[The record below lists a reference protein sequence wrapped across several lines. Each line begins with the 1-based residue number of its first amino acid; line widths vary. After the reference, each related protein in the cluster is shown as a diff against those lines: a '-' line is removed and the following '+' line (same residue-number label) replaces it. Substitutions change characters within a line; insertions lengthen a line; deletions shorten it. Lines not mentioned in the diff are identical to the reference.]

1 MQDRDEVRTV
11 MKTQAIFMVAALS
24 LASGWAS
31 AQTTRTSP
39 SASSTYKSIPSSSST
54 SANSPCNA
62 NNPTSPC
69 FSANAPRNPC
79 YSAVNPDEPCSTTTA
94 PPSTTASPQ
103 ALPATPAPA
112 SQKNQTL
119 TGSAI
124 TVDQAKSQIEAAGY
138 SNVSGLRRDSKGIW
152 EGKAVKDGATVVVTL
167 GANGNVTA
175 K

>member
-1 MQDRDEVRTV
+1 
-11 MKTQAIFMVAALS
+11 MVAAALS
-24 LASGWAS
+24 LDSGWAS

-54 SANSPCNA
+54 SANSPCNPS
-62 NNPTSPC
+62 NPTSPC

-79 YSAVNPDEPCSTTTA
+79 YSAVTPDEPCSTTTA
-94 PPSTTASPQ
+94 PPSATASPQ
-103 ALPATPAPA
+103 ALPAAPAPA
-112 SQKNQTL
+112 SRKTQTL

-138 SNVSGLRRDSKGIW
+138 SNVSGLRRDPKGIW
-152 EGKAVKDGATVVVTL
+152 QGKAVKDGSTVVVTL
-167 GANGNVTA
+167 GADGNVSA